1 MHLRA
6 GGLLRLFFLCF
17 ALTSLSAG
25 PALSQPAASGMR
37 FSLEQICESGACE
50 MLLIADGVIERDS
63 DERLLKTLGSL
74 PGGITVELNSPG
86 GDLQGGLRLGD
97 AIRGKRLNTRVRYA
111 YPAGAKTAKDFRP
124 AVCYSACALAFLGGV
139 NRSLDDRAQY
149 GVHGLQRADP
159 QQAPNPSGEPSKLNF
174 WGIFGKSAAPGAAS
188 PANPAGAP
196 SGSPGSSSAG
206 QRAETDRKV
215 ANALGS
221 YMDQMGVDRKLIDT
235 ILTAAPGQ
243 LSAIDVEAAKRL
255 NIDNR
260 GRSTLGSWR
269 LQATSKG
276 DLVSTVTERQR
287 NGNFSLT
294 LGLARVEG
302 DLRLLIH
309 LRPTAQLSAGALQS
323 LERALQN
330 APNPRI
336 ESKGGPMTLS
346 PVRPW
351 GPAKEGFQLWV
362 RISEPELTA
371 LAQQFEFSL
380 LLETPTAVGVDQNTG
395 FSTAGLRNFLAA
407 IKRN

>member
-17 ALTSLSAG
+17 ALTSLSAA
-25 PALSQPAASGMR
+25 PAFSQPAASGMR

-50 MLLIADGVIERDS
+50 ILLIADGVIERDS
-63 DERLLKTLGSL
+63 DEKLLKTLGSL

-97 AIRGKRLNTRVRYA
+97 AIRAKRLHTRVRYA

-149 GVHGLQRADP
+149 GVHGLQRSDS
-159 QQAPNPSGEPSKLNF
+159 QQAPNPSGELNKLNF
-174 WGIFGKSAAPGAAS
+174 WGIFGKGAAPGAAS
-188 PANPAGAP
+188 PKNPAGPP
-196 SGSPGSSSAG
+196 SGSPGPSSA
-206 QRAETDRKV
+206 QRAETDRRV

-221 YMDQMGVDRKLIDT
+221 YVDQMGVDRKLIDI

-260 GRSTLGSWR
+260 GRSTQASWR

-309 LRPTAQLSAGALQS
+309 LRPSAELSAGALQS

-336 ESKGGPMTLS
+336 ESKGGSMTLA
-346 PVRPW
+346 PLRPW
-351 GPAKEGFQLWV
+351 AAAKEGFQLWV
-362 RISEPELTA
+362 RISEAELTA
-371 LAQQFEFSL
+371 LTQQFEFSL
-380 LLETPTAVGVDQNTG
+380 LLELPAAAGVDQSTG